1 VYEVPENRLG
11 IKASFRVARF
21 SAETVSVA
29 EHTEHLPETSVVDV
43 RPHGD
48 GERGAPHVASL
59 PRRRYLLAKDGHV
72 FELKADVTHI
82 GRGLSNDVRLDDH
95 TVSAR
100 HAIIVARTVGLRI
113 MDDRSTN
120 GTIVNG
126 RRVDAA
132 ELHDGDVVVLG
143 RVVLTYRDL
152 RAA

>member
-1 VYEVPENRLG
+1 MRG
-11 IKASFRVARF
+11 H
-21 SAETVSVA
+21 VSVA
-29 EHTEHLPETSVVDV
+29 EHTEHLPETSAVDV
-43 RPHGD
+43 RPQGD
-48 GERGAPHVASL
+48 DERGAGHVERLS
-59 PRRRYLLAKDGHV
+59 PGRYLLAQGGHA
-72 FELKADVTHI
+72 FELTSDVTHI

-100 HAIIVARTVGLRI
+100 HSIIVARTTGMRI

-126 RRVDAA
+126 RGVDAA

-152 RAA
+152 RDTQVPAAG